1 MHWSHFLP
9 NWLLKS
15 LGVDIAISKKIN
27 INAMDENKFDQ
38 EQDDLNTQEFQERMN
53 EALSSDMESDQ
64 EQSTSI
70 EADGQIAELKDKN
83 LRLFAEF
90 ENFRKRTTREKL
102 DLMKTASQDIL
113 SSLLPVLDDFDRAKQ
128 IADRMGDPDP
138 FAEGVLLVHDKLQNL
153 LYISGLIFYRLPKF
167 LSKFPPLHLAF
178 LLLQ

>member
-1 MHWSHFLP
+1 LSIQWIRFLP
-9 NWLLKS
+9 NWLLKR

-64 EQSTSI
+64 EQVASM

-128 IADRMGDPDP
+128 IVDQIGEPDP
-138 FAEGVLLVHDKLQNL
+138 FAEGVLLVYDKLNNL
-153 LYISGLIFYRLPKF
+153 LKARGCSHFCRTYSGYEGQ
-167 LSKFPPLHLAF
+167 SD
-178 LLLQ
+178 